1 MTNTQR
7 DIPQADPASQEP
19 AAARPP
25 RPAYYEGGREPD
37 PTDRHMRILQ
47 RLTDLCMEATEQ
59 MVARGRGKDG
69 VRAALPQAAPVD
81 PTACAEPE
89 EAPDT
94 ETGDQ
99 AEEALAQ
106 GQQAAPEST
115 GLALARIARAVRMSV
130 WLEARLHSERLE
142 REQKAAAHDAAQQH
156 RKSHLKNHLKRH
168 VQDAIARQTED
179 EDEPVERE
187 ALERAV
193 AERLERDDIERDL
206 IRCSPEELVAR
217 VCQECGIEF
226 DPDFWTED
234 EWTWE
239 EPDGTPRSSSRARKS
254 GRDSGHEQIEYII
267 IDPKNPDLGP
277 PSG

>member
-1 MTNTQR
+1 MTDTQR

-19 AAARPP
+19 SAARPA

-81 PTACAEPE
+81 PTVSAEPE

-99 AEEALAQ
+99 AEEALTQ

-193 AERLERDDIERDL
+193 GERLERDDIERDL
-206 IRCSPEELVAR
+206 IRCAPEELVAR

-239 EPDGTPRSSSRARKS
+239 ESDGTPRSSSRARRA

-267 IDPKNPDLGP
+267 IDPKNPDLGR

>member
-1 MTNTQR
+1 MTYTPR
-7 DIPQADPASQEP
+7 EIPQADPARHEP
-19 AAARPP
+19 SAARPA
-25 RPAYYEGGREPD
+25 RPAYYEGGREAD

-47 RLTDLCMEATEQ
+47 RLTDLCMERAEQ
-59 MVARGRGKDG
+59 MVACGRGKDG
-69 VRAALPQAAPVD
+69 LRAATPEATPVD
-81 PTACAEPE
+81 PTASAEPE

-94 ETGDQ
+94 ETGDR
-99 AEEALAQ
+99 AEEALTQ

-142 REQKAAAHDAAQQH
+142 REQKAADHDAAQQH

-168 VQDAIARQTED
+168 VQDAIERQTED

-187 ALERAV
+187 MLERAV
-193 AERLERDDIERDL
+193 GERLERDDIERDL

-217 VCQECGIEF
+217 VCQECGIVF
-226 DPDFWTED
+226 DPDCWTAD

-239 EPDGTPRSSSRARKS
+239 EPDGTPRSSSRARKA
-254 GRDSGHEQIEYII
+254 GRDARPPQIGYLI
-267 IDPKNPDLGP
+267 IDPANPNLGP